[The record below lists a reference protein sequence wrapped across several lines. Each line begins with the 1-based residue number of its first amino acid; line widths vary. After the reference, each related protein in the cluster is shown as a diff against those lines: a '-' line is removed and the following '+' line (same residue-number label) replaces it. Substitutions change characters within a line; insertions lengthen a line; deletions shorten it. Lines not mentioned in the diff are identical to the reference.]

1 MSSEISASQAF
12 DWNEAIKLYQIDG
25 KKRSTDDPGLLKCA
39 IALQEF
45 VWIQKK
51 KKDLLAIVMKILVT
65 ADSNNLAQGNDR

>member
-51 KKDLLAIVMKILVT
+51 KDLLAIVMKILVNP
-65 ADSNNLAQGNDR
+65 DSNNLTQGNDR